1 MSKQPNRPRLGRG
14 LNALLSLSEDVSE
27 SPSSESS
34 TSNPSR
40 TSTDSP
46 SPGDPT
52 PWRMIDLNQIQPN
65 PHQPRRTMNQE
76 SLTELANSLKTNGLL
91 QPILVRPVEHGYQ
104 LIAGERR
111 FRAAQLAGLT
121 QIPALVRETDPYTQA
136 QLALIENIHR
146 EDLNPIERALGY
158 QDLMTKL
165 GLTQVELSIRLN
177 EQRSTIANH
186 LRLLELAEP
195 VRNWIRE
202 GLLTVGHAKVLAS
215 ITDPDD
221 QTYLAKLCVDQ
232 GLSVRNLE
240 RVIANRS
247 TKPETAPSPVSAHMK
262 DLETTLSRELGLRVQ
277 VRGATKKGRVII
289 HYTNL
294 DQFDE
299 LMKRLNVQLD
309 AL

>member
-14 LNALLSLSEDVSE
+14 LNALLSLSEDISA
-27 SPSSESS
+27 SSESTAS
-34 TSNPSR
+34 TL
-40 TSTDSP
+40 TEASTHSQEP
-46 SPGDPT
+46 MSPT

-76 SLTELANSLKTNGLL
+76 SLTELANSLKANGLL
-91 QPILVRPVEHGYQ
+91 QPVLVRPIENGYQ

-111 FRAAQLAGLT
+111 FRAAQQAGFT
-121 QIPALVRETDPYTQA
+121 QIPALVRDTDPYTQA

-165 GLTQVELSIRLN
+165 GLTQVELAMRLN

-195 VRNWIRE
+195 VRHWIRD

-221 QTYLAKLCVDQ
+221 QIRLAKLCVDQ

-247 TKPETAPSPVSAHMK
+247 TKPETTSTPVSAHIR

-289 HYTNL
+289 HYSNL

-299 LMKRLNVQLD
+299 LMKRLNVQLES
-309 AL
+309 L

>member
-14 LNALLSLSEDVSE
+14 LNALLSLSEDISASGE
-27 SPSSESS
+27 SPTSGLVEPS
-34 TSNPSR
+34 THSQELMS
-40 TSTDSP
+40 
-46 SPGDPT
+46 PT

-76 SLTELANSLKTNGLL
+76 SLTELANSLKANGLL
-91 QPILVRPVEHGYQ
+91 QPVLVRPIENGYQ

-111 FRAAQLAGLT
+111 FRAAQQAGFT
-121 QIPALVRETDPYTQA
+121 QIPALIRDTDPYTQA

-165 GLTQVELSIRLN
+165 GLTQVELAMRLN

-195 VRNWIRE
+195 VRQWIRD

-221 QTYLAKLCVDQ
+221 QIRLAKLCVDQ

-289 HYTNL
+289 HYSNL

-299 LMKRLNVQLD
+299 LMKRLNVQLES
-309 AL
+309 L

>member
-1 MSKQPNRPRLGRG
+1 
-14 LNALLSLSEDVSE
+14 
-27 SPSSESS
+27 
-34 TSNPSR
+34 
-40 TSTDSP
+40 
-46 SPGDPT
+46 
-52 PWRMIDLNQIQPN
+52 
-65 PHQPRRTMNQE
+65 MNQE
-76 SLTELANSLKTNGLL
+76 SLTELANSLKANGLL
-91 QPILVRPVEHGYQ
+91 QPVLVRPVENGYQ

-111 FRAAQLAGLT
+111 FRAAQQAGLT

-165 GLTQVELSIRLN
+165 GLTQVELSMRLN

-195 VRNWIRE
+195 VRDWIRD
-202 GLLTVGHAKVLAS
+202 GLLTVGHAKILAG
-215 ITDPDD
+215 ITDPDE
-221 QTYLAKLCVDQ
+221 QVRLAKLCVDQ

-247 TKPETAPSPVSAHMK
+247 SPPVVTPVPVSAHMK

-277 VRGATKKGRVII
+277 VRGAAKKGRVII

-299 LMKRLNVQLD
+299 LMKRLNVQLES
-309 AL
+309 L